1 MFESYHRIEV
11 AVKEAFEK
19 DAKEEM
25 LDEAKTMIR
34 VSKHDH
40 IVNFQGV
47 CVHNDLVYLL
57 LEFCSLGRIDNF
69 LQKYAKQ
76 MESKLANQDFT
87 DLVQWGADIADGMEF
102 LVSENIIHV
111 SQSYS
116 VWKNQQSFQPTY
128 FQTFVKLNF
137 WLESEKKLF

>member
-1 MFESYHRIEV
+1 MLESYHRIEV

-111 SQSYS
+111 SQIRAIHWNSLEES
-116 VWKNQQSFQPTY
+116 TKLLHPTLI
-128 FQTFVKLNF
+128 FNI
-137 WLESEKKLF
+137 

>member
-1 MFESYHRIEV
+1 MFEYYHRIEV

-47 CVHNDLVYLL
+47 CVHSDSVYLL

-111 SQSYS
+111 SKSYS
-116 VWKNQQSFQPTY
+116 FRKNQQLFQPI
-128 FQTFVKLNF
+128 FKLLSN
-137 WLESEKKLF
+137 

>member
-1 MFESYHRIEV
+1 MFEFHHRIEV

-47 CVHNDLVYLL
+47 CVQNDLVYLL

-116 VWKNQQSFQPTY
+116 FWKNQQSFQPK
-128 FQTFVKLNF
+128 FKLLSN
-137 WLESEKKLF
+137 

>member
-1 MFESYHRIEV
+1 
-11 AVKEAFEK
+11 
-19 DAKEEM
+19 M

-47 CVHNDLVYLL
+47 CVHNDSVYLL

-111 SQSYS
+111 SQS
-116 VWKNQQSFQPTY
+116 FQFGRIKTIIPTY
-128 FQTFVKLNF
+128 FQTFVKSNF
-137 WLESEKKLF
+137 WLKSEKNSYSSS

>member
-1 MFESYHRIEV
+1 
-11 AVKEAFEK
+11 
-19 DAKEEM
+19 M

-111 SQSYS
+111 SQIGAIHCNSLEES
-116 VWKNQQSFQPTY
+116 TKLLQPI
-128 FQTFVKLNF
+128 
-137 WLESEKKLF
+137 